1 MSMRA
6 WVLLI
11 ALVVIGNVEALA
23 TAPQIV
29 DPGED
34 LFEAK
39 ADSLRQG
46 AEPGATAKPF
56 QGAPARPDS
65 RSEPRP
71 AAAPTSAAPT
81 SAAPTVT
88 VPTAAAPTA
97 AATTPERAANPLW
110 AVPFSRLT
118 ETRNRPV
125 FSQTRRPRPLLSS
138 MKPAAIVAPQPKPI
152 EPERPPLSLV
162 GTVAGGEGGGIGLFL
177 NTADK
182 SIVRLKAG
190 ENHRGWVLRMVRP
203 HQVELAKGLDSA
215 VLDLPPPDLKSAAAP
230 VAGLPP
236 AAPRPP
242 MPSPP
247 ANASLPGNGAGPMTA
262 ALPGAGQSRPMLV
275 VQPPGPN
282 ATPTPLNPFRYGRR
296 P

>member
-11 ALVVIGNVEALA
+11 ALGVIGNVEALA

-34 LFEAK
+34 LFESK
-39 ADSLRQG
+39 PDSLRQG
-46 AEPGATAKPF
+46 AEPSGAAKPF
-56 QGAPARPDS
+56 QGAPARPDA
-65 RSEPRP
+65 RPELHP
-71 AAAPTSAAPT
+71 AAAST
-81 SAAPTVT
+81 SAAPTVA
-88 VPTAAAPTA
+88 VPTVAAPTA
-97 AATTPERAANPLW
+97 VAPPEPAANPLW

-125 FSQTRRPRPLLSS
+125 FSPTRRPRPLLSS
-138 MKPAAIVAPQPKPI
+138 MKPAAIVAAPPKPI
-152 EPERPPLSLV
+152 EPEKPPLSLV
-162 GTVAGGEGGGIGLFL
+162 GTVAGGESGGIGLFV

-182 SIVRLKAG
+182 SVVRLKAG

-236 AAPRPP
+236 AAPPPRPQL
-242 MPSPP
+242 PSPP
-247 ANASLPGNGAGPMTA
+247 ANASMPGSGTGPTTA
-262 ALPGAGQSRPMLV
+262 ALPGAGQNRPMLV

-282 ATPTPLNPFRYGRR
+282 ATPTPLDPFRYGRR